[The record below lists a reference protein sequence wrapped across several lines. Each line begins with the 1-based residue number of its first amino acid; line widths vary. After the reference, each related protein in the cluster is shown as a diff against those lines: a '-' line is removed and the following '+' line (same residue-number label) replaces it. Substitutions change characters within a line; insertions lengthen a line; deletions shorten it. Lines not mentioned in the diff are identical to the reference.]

1 MNKLL
6 NFTNNFKF
14 LCLLFMFVMMARP
27 AYSIPTTIDEIKQV
41 FGALCA
47 DYGLEFCASEP
58 DAGKKTKKPHKFTE
72 SEKEILTR
80 LAEQQSRLR
89 LRALELDRREGQL
102 KTLQEDIQLQVT
114 QLEKLQREIEKDINN
129 KKTQDSAQ
137 LLKAVALYSKMD
149 AAIAAQSLAKIDRKI
164 AVKILKQMK
173 EKQASLVLSSMGVDV
188 SASIIEEITR
198 KK

>member
-1 MNKLL
+1 MKNTNKIIALGV
-6 NFTNNFKF
+6 F
-14 LCLLFMFVMMARP
+14 LVVTCQARP

-102 KTLQEDIQLQVT
+102 KTLQEDIQRQVS
-114 QLEKLQREIEKDINN
+114 QLEKLQQEIENDI
-129 KKTQDSAQ
+129 KKRKTKTIRSYKKLLLCTQKWMRQ
-137 LLKAVALYSKMD
+137 LLLNHLQNL
-149 AAIAAQSLAKIDRKI
+149 IA
-164 AVKILKQMK
+164 
-173 EKQASLVLSSMGVDV
+173 
-188 SASIIEEITR
+188 
-198 KK
+198 

>member
-47 DYGLEFCASEP
+47 DYGLEFCASQP
-58 DAGKKTKKPHKFTE
+58 DAVKKTKKPHKFTE

-89 LRALELDRREGQL
+89 LRALELDRREGRSKHCRKIFNVKLASWRNFSRKL
-102 KTLQEDIQLQVT
+102 KRISIKRKTKTIRSYKKLLLCT
-114 QLEKLQREIEKDINN
+114 QKWMR
-129 KKTQDSAQ
+129 Q
-137 LLKAVALYSKMD
+137 LLLNHLQNL
-149 AAIAAQSLAKIDRKI
+149 IA
-164 AVKILKQMK
+164 
-173 EKQASLVLSSMGVDV
+173 
-188 SASIIEEITR
+188 
-198 KK
+198 